1 MKEQRKLQQTLA
13 EDVTR
18 LVHSDEDLQLA
29 MKASN
34 ILFGNST
41 TEDLQ
46 SLDEETLLT
55 VFEGV
60 PQTTIAKHAYQSCP
74 SVTDLLSDV
83 SNKIVFPSKGEARR
97 MIKAGGVSINKKK
110 LADENATPDFELLQG
125 KYLLAQ
131 KGKKNYYLLV
141 IE

>member
-1 MKEQRKLQQTLA
+1 M
-13 EDVTR
+13 
-18 LVHSDEDLQLA
+18 
-29 MKASN
+29 
-34 ILFGNST
+34 
-41 TEDLQ
+41 
-46 SLDEETLLT
+46 T

-60 PQTTIAKHAYQSCP
+60 PQTTMTKATYQSCT

-110 LADENATPDFELLQG
+110 LADENAIPDFELLQG